1 MSSRTPAGVVAIL
14 LVAFFTDGARAE
26 TVAETLARW
35 GLLGT
40 WATDCSRPPSQA
52 NHRLSY
58 VARAGGRAF
67 HERNFGNT
75 RDSRE
80 IRAAALRPG
89 GLIEV
94 VADFGALGGVRKW
107 TMIKDA
113 DGRIEDSRQ
122 QQDRRQRRHHR
133 RRPARRRQRSQDR
146 LADTMPGESEG
157 SARGA
162 PGLASRLTGARI

>member
-1 MSSRTPAGVVAIL
+1 MPISSRTPAGVVAVL
-14 LVAFFTDGARAE
+14 LVVLFADGARAE

-94 VADFGALGGVRKW
+94 VADFGTLGGVRKW

-113 DGRIEDSRQ
+113 DGRIRTLANSRIDGSDATITDGRLVVGSGAKTAWQ
-122 QQDRRQRRHHR
+122 TRCPVNPKGLREVRRAL
-133 RRPARRRQRSQDR
+133 P
-146 LADTMPGESEG
+146 
-157 SARGA
+157 
-162 PGLASRLTGARI
+162 RI